1 MTVGMQHEGAVIVGV
16 ILRPKSGRAVVAAL
30 QTTASAS
37 RWQAFMA
44 LSMDAT
50 ACFIRARSVHFID
63 QPAEV
68 PPELFHVRA

>member
-1 MTVGMQHEGAVIVGV
+1 
-16 ILRPKSGRAVVAAL
+16 
-30 QTTASAS
+30 
-37 RWQAFMA
+37 
-44 LSMDAT
+44 MDAT